1 MIGERLKRARS
12 ATGFSMDALGT
23 AVGVSANMIKKYEH
37 DVSMPSSGVL
47 LKLAGALNVRTE
59 YFFRPAKVALAQVE
73 YRKKASASAALIKK
87 IEADV
92 LDQAE
97 RWHELANLWPQFPI
111 PPFLYEAELPQI
123 STLDDIEHVAECVRS
138 HWNLGLNPLP
148 NMIDLLESK
157 GVLVIITK
165 TDVKNAF
172 DGLQAHIGNQ
182 PVIVVSADWPGCRQR
197 FTLAHELGHLIMHS
211 KLPAEMDEE
220 KACNRFASAFL
231 LPQTGVFEHL
241 GASRKNIEPREL
253 FILKHEYGL
262 SMGACLFRASD
273 LGIISDQKR
282 VSLFKLFT
290 MRGWRTQEPGEPYR
304 AETTCL
310 FEQLVYRALGEQ
322 IISESK
328 AAELLQMPLVKLHRS
343 RIMQEMVA

>member
-12 ATGFSMDALGT
+12 AAGFSMDVLGT
-23 AVGVSANMIKKYEH
+23 AVGISANMIKKYEH
-37 DVSMPSSGVL
+37 DLSMPSSGVL
-47 LKLAGALNVRTE
+47 LKLAAALNVRTE
-59 YFFRPAKVALAQVE
+59 YFFRPAKVKLAEVE
-73 YRKKASASAALIKK
+73 YRKKANASAYIIKK

-111 PPFLYEAELPQI
+111 PPFLFDAELPNI
-123 STLDDIEHVAECVRS
+123 SCLDDIDEVVDCVRS

-157 GVLVIITK
+157 GVLVIITQ
-165 TDVKNAF
+165 TDVKNTF

-197 FTLAHELGHLIMHS
+197 FTLAHELGHLIMHGH
-211 KLPAEMDEE
+211 LPVGMDEE

-231 LPQTGVFEHL
+231 LPKSGIVEHL
-241 GASRKNIEPREL
+241 GKTRKNIEPREL

-262 SMGACLFRASD
+262 SMAGCLFRASD

-282 VSLFKLFT
+282 VSMFKLFT

-328 AAELLQMPLVKLHRS
+328 AAELLQMPLIQLHRS
-343 RIMQEMVA
+343 RVMSEMAA